1 MCGRSLGTFGQVA
14 LHVQGQ
20 VIGTGEAALAHL
32 AAERLGARVFA
43 VVARQLVGARETPL
57 TFRPVA
63 SVRLFAC
70 VNSLVGLEVRA
81 LGVHFGASGEV
92 AVVDSPLLQFRIIA
106 PVVLDRL

>member
-70 VNSLVGLEVRA
+70 QKTKLHFYFSRPSTRVGHVTN
-81 LGVHFGASGEV
+81 
-92 AVVDSPLLQFRIIA
+92 QFAQNR
-106 PVVLDRL
+106 RSSCGG